1 MDVVGVDLGVDEVDG
16 DGEERGDRRKD
27 SARVRA
33 ERGRFGGLRGM
44 RVARRCGGGA
54 VDEEGKSE
62 FIVE

>member
-1 MDVVGVDLGVDEVDG
+1 MVGVDLGVDEVDG

-44 RVARRCGGGA
+44 RVGRR
-54 VDEEGKSE
+54 
-62 FIVE
+62 